1 MPKVFVIEKENG
13 FLVEGLD
20 SDNKLKEI
28 VIEGK
33 DAKKIGVAILA
44 MFAAP
49 RKPRVKRADMDKVK
63 AGTA

>member
-1 MPKVFVIEKENG
+1 MMPRVFVIEKENG
-13 FLVEGLD
+13 FLVEGSED
-20 SDNKLKEI
+20 DKIKEI